1 MAPQDLTDI
10 DNLNQKIVILTE
22 ELSNSEENLSALR
35 EDNKDLEEDKTTL
48 ENRIDELED
57 QRLLLSMVIVLMIGV
72 ISLLAYLWVQQ
83 RDN

>member
-22 ELSNSEENLSALR
+22 ELSDSSENLSALR

-57 QRLLLSMVIVLMIGV
+57 QRLLLSMAIVLMIGV